1 MPEAAFIKQETG
13 FSFHL
18 ITPVKRRG
26 GQGRAA
32 PAAGTETESLDIKI
46 ISTGQVWVRYI
57 RGTLFWTGG
66 NRAINGE

>member
-1 MPEAAFIKQETG
+1 MAAKIIMAVN
-13 FSFHL
+13 S
-18 ITPVKRRG
+18 RG

-57 RGTLFWTGG
+57 RGTLFWAGG